1 MVVKDLEEKE
11 NDSKKEPVKKP
22 EKQLAKS
29 PEPIEKKPAEK
40 KPEEKPVK
48 PVKKEEKAKEEI
60 EKIKQKLQQ
69 VQQIEEEEYEEIPS
83 SSRRSLERIIRAAPQ
98 SPARAPRTAPR
109 RAMPEEQEE
118 VKYDGKKKDYTE
130 FKPDVL
136 ASSGEGKY
144 EVVSLRQ
151 EDREKKYETPVR
163 TEEKGKEKLP
173 FERKEERTYEP
184 MKLKSPLEIEQEKEK
199 ERRKYRTA

>member
-1 MVVKDLEEKE
+1 M
-11 NDSKKEPVKKP
+11 SKKEPVKKP

-29 PEPIEKKPAEK
+29 SEPIEKKPAGK

-48 PVKKEEKAKEEI
+48 EAEKPEKKEEKAKQEI

-83 SSRRSLERIIRAAPQ
+83 SSRRSLERIIRAAPP
-98 SPARAPRTAPR
+98 SPARAPRAAPR
-109 RAMPEEQEE
+109 RTMPEEQEE

-136 ASSGEGKY
+136 TSSSDQKY

-163 TEEKGKEKLP
+163 AEEKEKQRLP
-173 FERKEERTYEP
+173 FERREEKPYEP

-199 ERRKYRTA
+199 ERRKYRTG